1 MQKFSFHTHTDFSD
15 GYNSIEEMLEQ
26 AVKLGWKRIGI
37 SDHLI
42 VHKNIRQSPS
52 WARWGNERNPLLYR
66 QTFDNAAEA
75 FGRRRDEIKKIAG
88 NYPLQVLV
96 GAEVDYFTYDGWAEG
111 FDRFRQE
118 VGLDYYITGNHYL
131 QIGDDILDNRDAQH
145 LSPPQLHTAIRR
157 HFESIVK
164 AVESGRFSFL
174 AHLDYMRGLA
184 ACGDNFLAEK
194 MAVVKA
200 LQKCGMATEISTK
213 GLRHSNDYYPADNL
227 LQEIVRRKIPLIISD
242 DAHRPTEL
250 GFEFAKAE
258 KRLQELNCQYRYNPY
273 DTSSE

>member
-1 MQKFSFHTHTDFSD
+1 MQNFSFHTHTDFSD
-15 GYNSIEEMLEQ
+15 GYNSVEEMLQQ
-26 AVKLGWKRIGI
+26 AVRLGWKKIGI

-52 WARWGNERNPLLYR
+52 WVRWKNEHNPLLYR
-66 QTFDNAAEA
+66 QTFDDAAEA
-75 FGRRRDEIKKIAG
+75 FSRRHDEIKKIAR

-111 FDRFRQE
+111 FAWFRQE

-131 QIGDDILDNRDAQH
+131 QIGDDMLDNRDAEH
-145 LSPPQLHTAIRR
+145 LTPQQLHAAVQR

-164 AVESGRFSFL
+164 AVESGLFSFL

-184 ACGDNFLAEK
+184 ACGDNFFAEK
-194 MAVVKA
+194 MAVVET
-200 LQKCGMATEISTK
+200 LQKNGMATEISTK
-213 GLRHSNDYYPADNL
+213 GLRHSNNYYPADNL

-242 DAHRPTEL
+242 DAHRPAEL
-250 GFEFAKAE
+250 GFEFEKAE
-258 KRLQELNCQYRYNPY
+258 KHLQVLNCQCRFNPCGV
-273 DTSSE
+273 SSE